1 LEAVMMG
8 RLCGDQ
14 TSLFYEFRLDDRV
27 SKDHLLRRIN
37 VFVTPVLDSSH
48 TLRQT
53 AGCCPR
59 QNFLNGRKKKALG
72 TSEQDTRQV
81 LTASNEGMPGSE
93 EGAQPGH
100 HHRLGDVVRA
110 KDTMGENSIL

>member
-1 LEAVMMG
+1 ME
-8 RLCGDQ
+8 
-14 TSLFYEFRLDDRV
+14 E
-27 SKDHLLRRIN
+27 
-37 VFVTPVLDSSH
+37 
-48 TLRQT
+48 
-53 AGCCPR
+53 
-59 QNFLNGRKKKALG
+59 KKKALG